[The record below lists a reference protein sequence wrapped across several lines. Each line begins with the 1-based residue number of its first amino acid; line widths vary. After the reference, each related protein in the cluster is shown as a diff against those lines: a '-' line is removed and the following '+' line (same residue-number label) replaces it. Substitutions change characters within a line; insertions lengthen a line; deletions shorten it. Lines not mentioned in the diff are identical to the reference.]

1 MKRIIATILM
11 ICLISATF
19 STIVFANGGD
29 IEISS
34 VTYVSSGT
42 RFNITINGMADDGE
56 NVSVQ
61 VRNSIGTVRG
71 LKQFKVKGADTFSY
85 TVVIDTAADNSLT
98 EADGALNYTIMVR
111 SSDNSSDTYLLP
123 LYTEA
128 SKLDIIGKFNGTD
141 DVDVMKG
148 YIDIY
153 QKVFGFNV
161 KYYAGKESSVAYFM
175 TKTKIPF
182 TLGNIV
188 DLYNESVI
196 RAYLF
201 DADFN
206 ADRTVIIEYPDYAS
220 VLGFDTGFDN
230 AKSLY
235 KDYKDMNGA
244 SKAKVNEIA
253 FVNTNEEDDFTTLK
267 EKFFMAIVSV
277 MFADKKDDEKD
288 IYTFLK
294 DHNDWL
300 KLEKLEKLSTYDA
313 YQIILE
319 MAKKD
324 IADNKADFVKL
335 YDEVRATVCKE
346 EGSKTPSTG
355 GGGGASGGGGGGGAS
370 GITTNKPAEEIGYEK
385 PEVTEQI
392 KPVEVKSFNDLAN
405 YSWAKEAIE
414 VLASKGVVNGK
425 AEGVFAPADNITRE
439 EFAKILT
446 LAYGLDTVKA
456 ECDFS
461 DMDKDR
467 WSYKYVAAMYEMGA
481 ISGYPDGTFKPDS
494 FVTREEM
501 AVMLCRVLLK
511 LSKIEIDY
519 AQSSSYNDYE
529 EVSEFAQNSV
539 RTLSNHKI
547 LSGDDNGCFNPKK
560 GATRAEVCK
569 MIYNT
574 GL

>member
-1 MKRIIATILM
+1 MMCVLFT
-11 ICLISATF
+11 TF
-19 STIVFANGGD
+19 STIAFANGGD

-42 RFNITINGMADDGE
+42 RFNITINGVANDGD

-61 VRNSIGTVRG
+61 VKNSNGTVRG

-85 TVVIDTAADNSLT
+85 TVVIDTAADTSLT
-98 EADGALNYTIMVR
+98 AQDGALNYNILVR
-111 SSDNSSDTYLLP
+111 NSNNKSAQYEVP
-123 LYTEA
+123 LFTEA
-128 SKLDIIGKFNGTD
+128 SKLNIIEKFNDADYFGEMTD
-141 DVDVMKG
+141 

-153 QKVFGFNV
+153 KKVFGFDLT
-161 KYYAGKESSVAYFM
+161 YYTGKEEDVVFYM
-175 TKTKIPF
+175 LTTRTPF
-182 TLGNIV
+182 TLDNIV
-188 DLYNESVI
+188 DLYNEAVI
-196 RAYLF
+196 KAYLF
-201 DADFN
+201 DTDYT
-206 ADRTVIIEYPDYAS
+206 ADRTAIIEYPDYAS

-235 KDYKDMNGA
+235 EDYKDMNGA

-253 FVNTNEEDDFTTLK
+253 FRISKSGDDFIKLK
-267 EKFFMAIVSV
+267 ENFFMAIVSV
-277 MFADKKDDEKD
+277 MFADNKDDEKD

-355 GGGGASGGGGGGGAS
+355 GGGGGGAS
-370 GITTNKPAEEIGYEK
+370 GITASKPAEEIGYEK
-385 PEVTEQI
+385 PEVTEQP

-414 VLASKGVVNGK
+414 ALASKSVVNGK

-446 LAYGLDTVKA
+446 LAYGLDITKA
-456 ECDFS
+456 ECDFT
-461 DMDKDR
+461 DVNKDR

-501 AVMLCRVLLK
+501 AVMLCRLLLK

-519 AQSSSYNDYE
+519 SEYSSYTDYN